1 MDVCQIFLKL
11 FTQFSTGQV
20 INFLYKRKILCGIFL
35 SKRIP
40 SGTLYNIKVIFLS
53 RSLMLLCGSS
63 IKHHINPLEISFTR
77 GKKGRWEIRRL
88 LGSSYRIKFHLF
100 HLKNTWQVLEKLHHF
115 YFGDKYKIVRAN
127 VMNSITQCYIKVTLE
142 I

>member
-77 GKKGRWEIRRL
+77 GKREDGKYEDFLALLIESNFTFFTSRILGRYWKNCITFT
-88 LGSSYRIKFHLF
+88 LGT
-100 HLKNTWQVLEKLHHF
+100 NTKL
-115 YFGDKYKIVRAN
+115 
-127 VMNSITQCYIKVTLE
+127 
-142 I
+142 